1 MTENIN
7 ANDKYI
13 TKLLEIYASFQ
24 QTKIQDLPTRQNNLL
39 NIIVTTDHAHLKY
52 NHQKMYLAYQT
63 KKMKITN
70 GTLHQAM
77 LPTQQAK
84 KMLHV
89 FKSNLEKLYKE
100 ISKLSIKIKLMYEGG
115 THVQEM
121 SGTYKNKHFKIM
133 NNYIPSKKNRF
144 QKSIFP
150 GEHTNS
156 YLEKKEYTAMP
167 KKAKHTNI

>member
-1 MTENIN
+1 
-7 ANDKYI
+7 
-13 TKLLEIYASFQ
+13 
-24 QTKIQDLPTRQNNLL
+24 
-39 NIIVTTDHAHLKY
+39 
-52 NHQKMYLAYQT
+52 
-63 KKMKITN
+63 
-70 GTLHQAM
+70 M

-100 ISKLSIKIKLMYEGG
+100 ISKLSIKIKRKYEGG

-133 NNYIPSKKNRF
+133 NNYIPSKKNPF